1 MITTLDEMTLA
12 RLEVKNAY
20 QELYIELKEDYG
32 LSQIE
37 ARALISRVEQFNEEL
52 HDDRRSHNQILKQ
65 VVAIGEPAGKKLRD
79 CRLVNVKLTMYFTSE
94 DRIEK
99 EKGIRYLKKL
109 KVHQLAWE
117 AYAQGGLLSYE
128 DIESILLISQS
139 TIKRMVREYRDE
151 GIVVPTRGQMED
163 IGPGV
168 THKER
173 IIDLLVR
180 GYRYAEVMVQTGHTE
195 ASIENYERRFVRVAY
210 FYREGKNEVVIR
222 NLTGYSEGLIRKY
235 IQMYKQYNRTHFE
248 ALNTMLQRFH
258 RYVEYNNDAEKKI
271 G

>member
-1 MITTLDEMTLA
+1 MDEMTLA

-37 ARALISRVEQFNEEL
+37 ARALISRVEKFNEDL

-65 VVAIGEPAGKKLRD
+65 VVAVGEPSGKKLRE
-79 CRLVNVKLTMYFTSE
+79 CRLVKVKLTMYFTCE

-99 EKGIRYLKKL
+99 EKGFVTLRSLKYTNM
-109 KVHQLAWE
+109 AWE
-117 AYAQGGLLSYE
+117 AYTQGGLLSYE

-139 TIKRMVREYRDE
+139 TIKRMVREYRME
-151 GIVVPTRGQMED
+151 GIVVPTRGQIED
-163 IGPGV
+163 IGPGI

-173 IIDLLVR
+173 IIDLLIK

-210 FYREGKNEVVIR
+210 FHREGKNERVIR
-222 NLTGYSEGLIRKY
+222 NLTGYSESLIRKY
-235 IQMYKQYNRTHFE
+235 IEMYEKYRKSHYD

-258 RYVEYNNDAEKKI
+258 RYVEYNEEGKKNRVTV
-271 G
+271 